1 MKRYDKITP
10 DGAKDRLFE
19 QCDARRET
27 LSALSG
33 LFEGRAY
40 REVITPGFEFYDVF
54 DSSSRYF
61 PQESVYKLSD
71 LKGRLLVARPDSTV
85 PIARVTATRLR
96 GHGLP
101 LRLYYGQNVYSL
113 VNGSDGRSSEIMQA
127 GVELIGSSGAR
138 SDIEVLELAAEALER
153 CGLADFR
160 IELGHIG
167 IYKYLIGRLGCGDE
181 RRESIR
187 SCIGAKNYAALGDL
201 LREFDSPAARALG
214 QLPRLFGG
222 EEVFGEAE
230 ELFRDFA
237 DAELYS
243 VLEYLKS
250 VYSVLE
256 SCGLGGKLMV
266 DFGLVNR
273 ADYYTGI
280 IFHGYVSGAGEPVVS
295 GGRYDG
301 LIRDFGEDLPAT
313 GFGINVDL
321 VTAALLQGGIY
332 RSKPERAL
340 VFCGENDA
348 AQAFSYIGEL
358 RRSGMIA
365 EFCTF
370 DTLAEAKSYARREGI
385 SRVCVVSGDGI
396 QVISAG
402 GYADE

>member
-19 QCDARRET
+19 QCDVRREL
-27 LSALSG
+27 LSALSA
-33 LFEGRAY
+33 LFSGRAY

-85 PIARVTATRLR
+85 PIARVVATRLR
-96 GHGLP
+96 GHSLP
-101 LRLYYGQNVYSL
+101 LRLYYEQNVYSL
-113 VNGSDGRSSEIMQA
+113 VNGSDARSSEIMQA
-127 GVELIGSSGAR
+127 GVELIGSSGAKA
-138 SDIEVLELAAEALER
+138 DIEVLALAAEALER

-167 IYKYLIGRLGCGDE
+167 IYKYLIGRLDCGDE
-181 RRESIR
+181 QREDIR
-187 SCIGAKNYAALGDL
+187 SCIESKNYAALGDL

-222 EEVFGEAE
+222 EEVFREAE
-230 ELFRDFA
+230 ELFRDVA
-237 DAELYS
+237 GDELCG
-243 VLEYLKS
+243 VLAYLKA
-250 VYSVLE
+250 VYSALE
-256 SCGLGGKLMV
+256 SCGFGGKLMV

-301 LIRDFGEDLPAT
+301 LIREFGEDMPAT

-321 VTAALLQGGIY
+321 VAAALLQSGIY
-332 RSKPERAL
+332 RIKPERTL
-340 VFCGENDA
+340 VFSGETEVARAFEYIDA
-348 AQAFSYIGEL
+348 L
-358 RRSGMIA
+358 RRSGVTA

-370 DTLAEAKSYARREGI
+370 DTLEEAKGYAAREGI
-385 SRVCVVSGDGI
+385 SRICVVSGDGVR
-396 QVISAG
+396 VINAG
-402 GYADE
+402 GCADE